1 MIRKQKKV
9 CTFLNYNEH
18 FVLLTKSKLNSIEF
32 LIGKTLIDSI
42 VSHNERV
49 LINNVLNKYDKMKEG
64 VKNLNTWTRRF

>member
-18 FVLLTKSKLNSIEF
+18 LSKLNSIEF
-32 LIGKTLIDSI
+32 LIAKTLIDSI
-42 VSHNERV
+42 VSHDERV

-64 VKNLNTWTRRF
+64 VKNLNT